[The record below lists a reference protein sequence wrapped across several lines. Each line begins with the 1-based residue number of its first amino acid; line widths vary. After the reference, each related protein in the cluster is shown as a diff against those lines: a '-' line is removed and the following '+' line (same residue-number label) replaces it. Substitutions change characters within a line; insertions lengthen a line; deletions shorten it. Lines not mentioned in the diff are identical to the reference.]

1 MKNNESPIP
10 IKVNQRR
17 LIHTGRVFD
26 FTVENVTFSDD
37 LTLDLEVIRH
47 PGASAVVA
55 LTDDRH
61 VLMLRQYRHAVGGYI
76 WEIPAGTFNGREEPL
91 ACARRELIEETG
103 YQADSWEPMGAVT
116 PLAGYSDERIYLY
129 LARDLAP
136 AEQNLDPDEI
146 LEVHR
151 VPIGRVSR
159 MIADGKI
166 EDAKTIA
173 ALFRTLDRINNG
185 NLLHA

>member
-1 MKNNESPIP
+1 MNSNESPKP
-10 IKVNQRR
+10 VKVNRR
-17 LIHTGRVFD
+17 TLLRTGRVFD
-26 FTVENVTFSDD
+26 FTVENVTFNSG
-37 LTLDLEVIRH
+37 LTLDLEIIRH

-55 LTDDRH
+55 LTDDDQ
-61 VLMLRQYRHAVGGYI
+61 VLMLRQYRHAVGHYI
-76 WEIPAGTFNGREEPL
+76 WEIPAGTFDGREEPL

-103 YQADSWEPMGAVT
+103 YRADSWEPIGAVT
-116 PLAGYSDERIYLY
+116 PLAGYSDERIHLY
-129 LARDLAP
+129 LARGLAP

-151 VPIGRVSR
+151 VPLDKVSR
-159 MIADGKI
+159 MIADGRI

-185 NLLHA
+185 KIGS

>member
-1 MKNNESPIP
+1 MQNSESPMP
-10 IKVNQRR
+10 VKVNHRR
-17 LIHTGRVFD
+17 LVHTGRVFD
-26 FTVENVTFSDD
+26 FTVENVTFTDG

-55 LTDDRH
+55 LTNDRQI
-61 VLMLRQYRHAVGGYI
+61 LMLRQYRHAIGDYI
-76 WEIPAGTFNGREEPL
+76 WEIPAGTFSGQEEPL

-103 YQADSWEPMGAVT
+103 YRASSWVPMGAVT
-116 PLAGYSDERIYLY
+116 PLAGYSDERIHLY
-129 LARDLAP
+129 LARELAP
-136 AEQNLDPDEI
+136 AEQRLDPDEI

-151 VPIGRVSR
+151 VPLDKVSR
-159 MIADGKI
+159 MIANGQI

-185 NLLHA
+185 NLLQS

>member
-1 MKNNESPIP
+1 MKSHESPKP
-10 IKVNQRR
+10 VKVNHRTVVR
-17 LIHTGRVFD
+17 TGRVFD
-26 FTVENVTFSDD
+26 FTVENVTFSGG

-55 LTDDRH
+55 LTVDCQ
-61 VLMLRQYRHAVGGYI
+61 VLMLRQYRHAIGHYI
-76 WEIPAGTFNGREEPL
+76 WEIPAGTFSGREEPL

-103 YQADSWEPMGAVT
+103 YRAASWEPMGAVT
-116 PLAGYSDERIYLY
+116 PLAGYSDERIHLY
-129 LARDLAP
+129 LARELAP

-146 LEVHR
+146 LEVHH
-151 VPIGRVSR
+151 VPLAEVSR
-159 MIADGKI
+159 MIADGRI

-185 NLLHA
+185 HLFH